1 MFKKMTLVLL
11 ALVVLTFASSAW
23 AGGPTGCKKFNF
35 VGSFVWTDLNED
47 VWGDQSVFHS
57 YVFQLNVHA
66 DGTATQY
73 WTGLPDF
80 MMNGGTNSEWRG
92 SWSCRADGK
101 LVVTMIDGLYLPVN
115 SAQNPNAVTPDIQ
128 LANHVRSTYLFSV
141 DNDNTLTRVQARN
154 RVYGP
159 NDDPTDPAGGT
170 LRPINTTTGTY
181 KRLVASDADLLL
193 P

>member
-35 VGSFVWTDLNED
+35 IGSFTRPDLNED

-57 YVFQLNVHA
+57 YVFQLDVHA

-73 WTGLPDF
+73 WTGFPDF
-80 MMNGGTNSEWRG
+80 MINGGTNSEWRG
-92 SWSCRADGK
+92 SWQCRADGK
-101 LVVTMIDGLYLPVN
+101 LVVTMIAGGYIPVN
-115 SAQNPNAVTPDIQ
+115 SVQNPNAVAPDIQ
-128 LANHVRSTYLFSV
+128 LTIHLRTTYLFSV
-141 DNDNTLTRVQARN
+141 DSDNSLTKVQSRN

-170 LRPINTTTGTY
+170 LKPINATPFTY
-181 KRLVASDADLLL
+181 TRLVASDADLLL